1 MLLKSDFDPYPDS
14 SVHQSVAA
22 CILHT
27 NLWHPASASGLSPWS
42 DFGQCLASLWTS
54 MQKRTSSLSNMWSS
68 LKHPIQQTGWS
79 YQHCI
84 FFGKKKKKATN
95 KQTKAREVHGSICID
110 KQMNMI
116 HLNHFVLIRVD
127 FKCLFRDCHMLC
139 LLLQLVRGTAW
150 PAGLHPLPVAMVT
163 SYPGL
168 CQGLG

>member
-1 MLLKSDFDPYPDS
+1 MNIIKIWFWSLPRQFCASICRCMYSTHKSLAS
-14 SVHQSVAA
+14 NICQWSVAM
-22 CILHT
+22 IR
-27 NLWHPASASGLSPWS
+27 
-42 DFGQCLASLWTS
+42 LWTVS
-54 MQKRTSSLSNMWSS
+54 GVTVDMHKRTSSLSNMWSS

-95 KQTKAREVHGSICID
+95 KQTKAREVHSSICID

-139 LLLQLVRGTAW
+139 LLLQLVQGTAW